1 MLFRSLPNI
10 LNSSFFSD
18 DTKGDYA
25 GALVTRVKSMTN
37 GINGLVLCPE
47 CETTD
52 EELFENNVIVDISRV
67 GSTETKSLYMG
78 ILVMKLQEHRMQQ
91 ASQGKTSNQ
100 GLGHVTVLE
109 EAHNLLRK
117 TSVSQS
123 QEGANLQGK
132 SVEMITNAIAEMRT
146 YGEGFIIAD
155 QAPGMLDEAV
165 IRNTNTKI
173 ILRLP
178 DGDDRELVGK
188 AVALSDNQI
197 QEIAKLPKGVAVVY
211 QNDWVEAV
219 LCQFEKFPE
228 EKKEAYSFVAD
239 FSKTG
244 REYNASKN
252 FFELFF
258 ERKRLSDFEALEC
271 DAMKKWLNGL
281 KVNSYTKRYLYDCLD
296 GKRLEY
302 DVQTDVMYNLFE
314 GKSIAK
320 KLENTFDEE
329 AAIDAAEKMI
339 YARFDLQDHELSRI
353 ICRYIVDSICKQLE
367 TGRLVDRL
375 KDYNWRRIR

>member
-1 MLFRSLPNI
+1 
-10 LNSSFFSD
+10 
-18 DTKGDYA
+18 
-25 GALVTRVKSMTN
+25 
-37 GINGLVLCPE
+37 
-47 CETTD
+47 
-52 EELFENNVIVDISRV
+52 
-67 GSTETKSLYMG
+67 
-78 ILVMKLQEHRMQQ
+78 MKLQEYRMQQ
-91 ASQGKTSNQ
+91 ASDGKALNQ
-100 GLGHVTVLE
+100 NLRHVTVLE

-117 TSVSQS
+117 TSVAQS

-178 DGDDRELVGK
+178 DGDDRELAGK
-188 AVALSDNQI
+188 AVALSDSQV

-228 EKKEAYSFVAD
+228 EKQKMYSFVAD
-239 FSKTG
+239 FSKK
-244 REYNASKN
+244 EEENNVSKN
-252 FFELFF
+252 FFEIFF
-258 ERKRLSDFEALEC
+258 ERKRISDFEALEC
-271 DAMKKWLNGL
+271 NAMKKWVNGL
-281 KVNSYTKRYLYDCLD
+281 KVNPYTKRYLYDCLD
-296 GKRLEY
+296 GKQLEY

-314 GKSIAK
+314 GKAIAK

-353 ICRYIVDSICKQLE
+353 ICRYVVDSICRQLE
-367 TGRLVDRL
+367 TGRLVDRF
-375 KDYNWRRIR
+375 KNYDWRKIR